1 MMSQSRPNNLLSKN
15 EEERLVEAGR
25 RVLLDGGYPN
35 PERVG
40 CPGSRALKAI
50 AERTMD
56 LRQAQEWALHLGSCS
71 PCFAE
76 YSAFRKQA
84 ERHKTLELV
93 LACAALLLVIGGAGW
108 LWEAKVRHKTSEQ
121 PQAIA
126 LDLRNWV
133 VLRGDQTPSA
143 NSGPIQLPRGRLDLT
158 ISLPLGSP
166 AGSYEVLVST
176 ELGKPL
182 ISAVGK
188 AVIEN
193 EIAVMTARID
203 LSRIISGNYVL
214 SIGRLGMER
223 RSYPL
228 VIK

>member
-1 MMSQSRPNNLLSKN
+1 MSQSRPNNSLSKN

-40 CPGSRALKAI
+40 CPGPRVLKAI

-71 PCFAE
+71 PCFVD

-84 ERHKTLELV
+84 ERRKTLELV
-93 LACAALLLVIGGAGW
+93 LACVALLLVIGGAGW
-108 LWEAKVRHKTSEQ
+108 LWEVKVGHKTSEQ

-158 ISLPLGSP
+158 ISLPSGSP
-166 AGSYEVLVST
+166 AGGYEVRVST
-176 ELGKPL
+176 ESGKLL
-182 ISAVGK
+182 ISATGN
-188 AVIEN
+188 AAIEN
-193 EIAVMTARID
+193 GITVLKVRVDFSKIGP
-203 LSRIISGNYVL
+203 GNYL
-214 SIGRLGMER
+214 LGIGQLGMER

-228 VIK
+228 VMK